1 MKLIKKITAFLL
13 FLSVL
18 LSLISCGEY
27 HQAIGGGSGGNSGG
41 GTAPKP
47 DGSVD
52 QPALDND
59 PSNDFTVQLRLN
71 EQPFKPTTAVNVYWN
86 DGYNVHIAPVDENG
100 FAVIDGLDGD
110 YNVTLSSVPAG
121 YAYDSNAYT
130 ATNDNRNIVIEMYD
144 LNMLR
149 GQGTSV
155 DDVYQISSTG
165 VYTVTVESEEDFS
178 YIRFA
183 PQTNGVYT
191 VESWVSVVEDEVS
204 PICLGYLGSAHYVYG
219 EYKVTDVGIC
229 GSYTRNFIHTVNI
242 ADENISSSGGGS
254 VTFTFA
260 VGAETKSGV
269 YPVNLTFAVKR
280 NGGFDLNREKKVL
293 MKPSHDWSAFDF
305 GAFNNLAGGEIVGA
319 ETLYNNTDAYVFDQ
333 DNYKLW
339 PSSEGGD
346 DVYHVYDPAKY
357 PETNGYGPILV
368 AHISSPIRFFPGDAD
383 GVKASFVTIE
393 DAGNNALVI
402 QSKYNYRLFIKGFAM
417 LANSGYYCTSNC
429 LCHLDGSLPACLIGC
444 EDCTANCTQ
453 VTAEEMSIKG
463 YADYVNAD
471 GVAPVTEELK
481 EFLQMYV
488 SNSQYFFAD
497 GEGTIETDP
506 DFPIDA
512 FEDSQWLFACGYY
525 K

>member
-1 MKLIKKITAFLL
+1 MNVMKKITAFLL
-13 FLSVL
+13 LLSVL
-18 LSLISCGEY
+18 FSMLSCGEY
-27 HQAIGGGSGGNSGG
+27 HQATGGAGNGGSGG
-41 GTAPKP
+41 TTPKP

-52 QPALDND
+52 QPTLDDD
-59 PSNDFTVQLRLN
+59 PTNDFTVQLRLN
-71 EQPFKPTTAVNVYWN
+71 EQPFRPTTAVNVYWN
-86 DGYNVHIAPVDENG
+86 DGYNVHIAPVDESG

-110 YNVTLSSVPAG
+110 YNVTLSSVPSG

-144 LNMLR
+144 LNLLR
-149 GQGTSV
+149 GSGSSI
-155 DDVYQISSTG
+155 DDVYQISTTG
-165 VYTVTVESEEDFS
+165 VYTVTIDSEEDFS

-183 PQTNGVYT
+183 PQINGVYT

-204 PICLGYLGSAHYVYG
+204 PICLAYLGSAHYVYG

-229 GSYTRNFIHTVNI
+229 GSYTRNFVHTVNI

-280 NGGFDLNREKKVL
+280 NGGFDLNREEKIL

-305 GAFNNLAGGEIVGA
+305 DAFNELAGGEIVGA
-319 ETLYNNTDAYVFDQ
+319 EMQYNNTDSYVFDQ
-333 DNYKLW
+333 NNYKLW
-339 PSSEGGD
+339 PVSEGGD
-346 DVYHVYDPAKY
+346 GVYHLYDEKTG
-357 PETNGYGPILV
+357 EYGPILV
-368 AHISSPIRFFPGDAD
+368 AYISAPIRFFPGDQD
-383 GVKASFVTIE
+383 GNKASFVTIE

-417 LANSGYYCTSNC
+417 LADAGYYCTSNC
-429 LCHLDGSLPACLIGC
+429 LCHLDGSTPACLVGC
-444 EDCTANCTQ
+444 TECSENCEQ
-453 VTAEEMSIKG
+453 VTAEEMAIKG

-481 EFLQMYV
+481 EFLQRYV

-497 GEGTIETDP
+497 GEGVIENEYL
-506 DFPIDA
+506 IDA
-512 FEDSQWLFACGYY
+512 YEDSQWLFACGYY